1 MNKGQ
6 FTDHG
11 CYLYLAQDVL
21 IIIFW
26 SQNSVKTFRENSNIN
41 FPFVTD
47 QRMTSTFIFF
57 RALTVT
63 VNHTLENM
71 SNLTNLTQGF
81 GQRVPTSKGELTFYL
96 VSCPEIA

>member
-11 CYLYLAQDVL
+11 CYLYLAQDDF

-47 QRMTSTFIFF
+47 QARSSSFV
-57 RALTVT
+57 L
-63 VNHTLENM
+63 
-71 SNLTNLTQGF
+71 
-81 GQRVPTSKGELTFYL
+81 
-96 VSCPEIA
+96 